1 MRYEGVGLRRVA
13 LGITPPAILRSGN
26 RTAPSPAP
34 ARNNRT
40 RQACCAPTP
49 APPVAAIKRARK
61 NNTSL
66 GGSSGIDGTKLG
78 ENTRP
83 APCAFGEAP
92 QIVLLIRRMDTVV
105 VEGKADQER
114 IHPELAAGGF
124 DNWNRSA
131 AADHHRLLAP
141 FSFER
146 TRSGLKGRRLRVE
159 AHGARAPFMS
169 KGHACIGRK
178 PFPDEAVQ
186 GSEDL
191 VWLLTWNEPE
201 GQLGDGLR
209 WNHGLGARPA
219 IAANDA
225 VDLGGR
231 PRPKLLEHA
240 ESSFAGRRA

>member
-114 IHPELAAGGF
+114 IHPELAAEGF

-169 KGHACIGRK
+169 KGHACPGQSGAGQRGSCLAPDLERAGRT
-178 PFPDEAVQ
+178 
-186 GSEDL
+186 
-191 VWLLTWNEPE
+191 TWRRLALESRSWC
-201 GQLGDGLR
+201 Q
-209 WNHGLGARPA
+209 ARQS
-219 IAANDA
+219 ANDA